1 MRKGD
6 ETKQEILRAAEQLFC
21 QKGYEATSMQ
31 EIVQL
36 AGVSKGG
43 IYHHFASKEEI
54 VQQLGCQQAQRA
66 AAQVQEALEQETS
79 DIARLNL
86 LLTAYMPLKMAD
98 KAFTAMILP
107 LMASPNG
114 RALALM
120 YLDARQAA
128 FLPMLAE
135 EIAHACQNDTLFTEI
150 RGVETIVLHLLTDAF
165 LDLSAL
171 LLSWHQNG
179 VSCDPGALLNVL
191 TRYRRAVEVL
201 LNAPFGSMLLMPL
214 EELEAVAAAL
224 LRQL

>member
-21 QKGYEATSMQ
+21 QKGYEAASMQ

-66 AAQVQEALEQETS
+66 ATQAQEALAQETA
-79 DIARLNL
+79 DMARLNL
-86 LLTAYMPLKMAD
+86 LLTAYLPMKTAD

-120 YLDARQAA
+120 YLDARQEA
-128 FLPMLAE
+128 FLPMLTE
-135 EIAHACQNDTLFTEI
+135 EIAHSCQTDTLFTEI
-150 RGVETIVLHLLTDAF
+150 RDVETIVLHLLTDAF
-165 LDLSAL
+165 LDWSSL

-179 VSCDPGALLNVL
+179 ISCDTGALLNVL

-201 LNAPFGSMLLMPL
+201 LNAPFGSVVLLPL
-214 EELEAVAAAL
+214 EELEAVTTAL